1 MWGADDI
8 KIIFDRRVRPLLV
21 LYGTINVNLLL

>member
-21 LYGTINVNLLL
+21 FYGTINVNFI